1 MDNNTAETELIE
13 MAKSVGL
20 SDITYK
26 GVLFSK
32 TFGTFS
38 RWSYVQDNSIPVLSI
53 HPDHFV
59 INQVM
64 LGYENSPYPSNI
76 KVNWV
81 SPVMSRPYDSFADRN
96 ELESVA
102 IPAIESV
109 LRKIA
114 SLEQKLETDS
124 IADSRNT
131 LEQMIGNG

>member
-38 RWSYVQDNSIPVLSI
+38 RWSCIQDNSIHVLVI
-53 HPDHFV
+53 HHDHFV
-59 INQVM
+59 IYPVM

-81 SPVMSRPYDSFADRN
+81 SPVMSRPYDSFSN
-96 ELESVA
+96 LSELESVVISA
-102 IPAIESV
+102 VEAV
-109 LRKIA
+109 LRNIDR
-114 SLEQKLETDS
+114 LETYLNTIS
-124 IADSRNT
+124 IQSAADQLKS
-131 LEQMIGNG
+131 LL